1 MNKEIKTADDGSY
14 VIRGLSSCEIQGFS
28 ICHRDGVCSSCPI
41 ALAHLNPGTTL
52 HEFMAMVS
60 L

>member
-1 MNKEIKTADDGSY
+1 MISKVKTADDGDY
-14 VIRGLSSCEIQGFS
+14 VIRGLCSCKIQGFS
-28 ICHRDGVCSSCPI
+28 ICHRDGYCSCCPI

-52 HEFMAMVS
+52 HEFMKEAS

>member
-1 MNKEIKTADDGSY
+1 MKTEYKEAENGEY
-14 VIRGLSSCEIQGFS
+14 VIRGLCSCKIQGVA
-28 ICHRDGVCSSCPI
+28 ICHRDGWCKQCPI

-52 HEFMAMVS
+52 HDFMKQVS

>member
-1 MNKEIKTADDGSY
+1 MQEPIKTAEDGSY